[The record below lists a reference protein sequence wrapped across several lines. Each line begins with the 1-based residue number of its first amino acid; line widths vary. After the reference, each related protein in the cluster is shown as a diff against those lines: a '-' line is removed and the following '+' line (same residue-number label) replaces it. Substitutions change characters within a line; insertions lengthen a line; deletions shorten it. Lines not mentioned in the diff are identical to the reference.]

1 MTYPI
6 APIKPAAGT
15 THQIKAAKALEPAS
29 KEMWDVMKKSLV
41 LRGRKCPLA
50 LLIPLDRI
58 AFIEARELLMSPFG
72 FTPDDEPADKPE
84 DSNSQDLNAM
94 MRQMQ
99 EQIQKQ
105 FEQLGLNP
113 AGTNLAGFVNPFA
126 SFTSAP
132 QESLPP
138 TVVRDTAKKFVQV
151 QGSQPIGTRDVTV
164 VDNAFEI
171 ADLWLNEATVFPA
184 TTGNTSQRA
193 VSRLDWVDETLKGW
207 QSTME
212 PLATGL
218 ATAISGLLDD
228 AMAQQS
234 QDSTESE
241 AIAAPMG
248 AIAGLLRT
256 FIGSLIATQLGQAI
270 GSISATATGAH
281 DVALPLLDPA
291 RPLLIPENIEKWS
304 ADLEIPKS
312 EIYLFHALREAS
324 IARLF
329 AHNPWL
335 VSYIRS
341 AIVDY
346 GGGIHID
353 MEAIQRQAEEAMQNF
368 DPSQLNPESGENS
381 FSIALNNGIFTP
393 EETPSQRAALSKL
406 ETALAL
412 VDGWADEV
420 TTLAAGDRL
429 PSLTQLREMY
439 RRQRATSAP
448 SQQLFKTLLGLEVR
462 PKLARE
468 ASAFWQKVRESNGL
482 AARDNIWSSIL
493 PTEQELLDPEKF
505 LASSEIP
512 DDLSGLL

>member
-1 MTYPI
+1 MT
-6 APIKPAAGT
+6 
-15 THQIKAAKALEPAS
+15 
-29 KEMWDVMKKSLV
+29 
-41 LRGRKCPLA
+41 
-50 LLIPLDRI
+50 
-58 AFIEARELLMSPFG
+58 PFG
-72 FTPDDEPADKPE
+72 FTPDDGDEENGKPE
-84 DSNSQDLNAM
+84 DLNAM

-105 FEQLGLNP
+105 FEQLGINP
-113 AGTNLAGFVNPFA
+113 AGFVNPFA
-126 SFTSAP
+126 AFAQGG
-132 QESLPP
+132 QEALPP
-138 TVVRDTAKKFVQV
+138 TVVRDTAMKFVQA
-151 QGSQPIGTRDVTV
+151 QGSQPIGTKDVTV

-184 TTGNTSQRA
+184 TTGNTSHRS

-207 QSTME
+207 QATME

-218 ATAISGLLDD
+218 TAAISTLLDE
-228 AMAQQS
+228 AMAQQAH
-234 QDSTESE
+234 DPENGE
-241 AIAAPMG
+241 AMAGPMG
-248 AIAGLLRT
+248 TIAGLLRT

-281 DVALPLLDPA
+281 DVGLPLLDPA

-304 ADLEIPKS
+304 ADLEIPKT
-312 EIYLFHALREAS
+312 EVYLFHALREAA

-329 AHNPWL
+329 EHNPWI

-346 GGGIHID
+346 GRGIHID
-353 MEAIQRQAEEAMQNF
+353 MEAIQRQAEDAMQNF

-381 FSIALNNGIFTP
+381 FTIALNNGIFTP
-393 EETPSQRAALSKL
+393 EETPAQRAALSKL

-420 TTLAAGDRL
+420 TALAAGDRL
-429 PSLTQLREMY
+429 PALTQLREMY
-439 RRQRATSAP
+439 RRQRATNAP
-448 SQQLFKTLLGLEVR
+448 SQQLFKTLLGLEVT

-468 ASAFWQKVRESNGL
+468 ASAFWQKVRESKDI
-482 AARDNIWSSIL
+482 AARDQIWSGIL
-493 PTEQELLDPEKF
+493 PSAEELLEPEKF
-505 LASSEIP
+505 LTSTEVP

>member
-1 MTYPI
+1 
-6 APIKPAAGT
+6 
-15 THQIKAAKALEPAS
+15 
-29 KEMWDVMKKSLV
+29 
-41 LRGRKCPLA
+41 
-50 LLIPLDRI
+50 
-58 AFIEARELLMSPFG
+58 MSPFG
-72 FTPDDEPADKPE
+72 FTPDDGDEENGKPE
-84 DSNSQDLNAM
+84 DLNAM

-105 FEQLGLNP
+105 FEQLGINP
-113 AGTNLAGFVNPFA
+113 AGFVNPFA
-126 SFTSAP
+126 SFAQGSQDALP
-132 QESLPP
+132 QA
-138 TVVRDTAKKFVQV
+138 VVRDTAKKFVQA
-151 QGSQPIGTRDVTV
+151 QGSQPIGTKDVTV

-184 TTGNTSQRA
+184 TSRTTSQRS
-193 VSRLDWVDETLKGW
+193 VSRLDWVDVTLAGW
-207 QSTME
+207 QATME

-218 ATAISGLLDD
+218 SSAISSLLDD

-234 QDSTESE
+234 QDVDSGE
-241 AIAAPMG
+241 AMAAPMG

-270 GSISATATGAH
+270 GGISATATGAH
-281 DVALPLLDPA
+281 DVGLPLLDPA

-304 ADLEIPKS
+304 EDLEIPKS
-312 EIYLFHALREAS
+312 EIYLFHALREAAV
-324 IARLF
+324 ARLF
-329 AHNPWL
+329 ESNPWL

-346 GGGIHID
+346 GRGIHID

-368 DPSQLNPESGENS
+368 DPSQGSPESNENS
-381 FSIALNNGIFTP
+381 FTIALNNGIFTP
-393 EETPSQRAALSKL
+393 EETPAQRAALSKL

-420 TTLAAGDRL
+420 TTLAAGERL
-429 PSLTQLREMY
+429 PALSQLREMN

-448 SQQLFKTLLGLEVR
+448 SQQLFKTLLGLEVT

-468 ASAFWQKVRESNGL
+468 ASAFWQKVRESKDV
-482 AARDNIWSSIL
+482 AARDQIWSGIL
-493 PTEQELLDPEKF
+493 PSAEELLEAEKF
-505 LASSEIP
+505 LTSSEIP

>member
-1 MTYPI
+1 MT
-6 APIKPAAGT
+6 
-15 THQIKAAKALEPAS
+15 
-29 KEMWDVMKKSLV
+29 
-41 LRGRKCPLA
+41 
-50 LLIPLDRI
+50 
-58 AFIEARELLMSPFG
+58 PFG
-72 FTPDDEPADKPE
+72 FTPDDGDEENGKPE
-84 DSNSQDLNAM
+84 DLNAM

-105 FEQLGLNP
+105 FEQLGINP
-113 AGTNLAGFVNPFA
+113 AGFVNPFA
-126 SFTSAP
+126 AFAQGG
-132 QESLPP
+132 QEALPP
-138 TVVRDTAKKFVQV
+138 TVVRDTAKKFVQA
-151 QGSQPIGTRDVTV
+151 QGSQPIGTKDVTV

-184 TTGNTSQRA
+184 TTGNTSHRS

-207 QSTME
+207 QATME

-218 ATAISGLLDD
+218 TAAISTLLDE
-228 AMAQQS
+228 AMAQQTH
-234 QDSTESE
+234 DSENGE
-241 AIAAPMG
+241 AMAGPMG
-248 AIAGLLRT
+248 TIAGLLRT

-281 DVALPLLDPA
+281 DVGLPLLDPA

-304 ADLEIPKS
+304 ADLEIPKT
-312 EIYLFHALREAS
+312 EVYLFHALREAA

-329 AHNPWL
+329 EHNPWI

-346 GGGIHID
+346 GRGIHID

-381 FSIALNNGIFTP
+381 FTIALNNGIFTP
-393 EETPSQRAALSKL
+393 EETPVQRAALSKL

-420 TTLAAGDRL
+420 TALAAGDRL
-429 PSLTQLREMY
+429 PALTQLREMY
-439 RRQRATSAP
+439 RRQRATNAP
-448 SQQLFKTLLGLEVR
+448 SQQLFKTLLGLEVT

-468 ASAFWQKVRESNGL
+468 ASTFWQKVRESKDI
-482 AARDNIWSSIL
+482 AARDQIWSGIL
-493 PTEQELLDPEKF
+493 PSAEELLEPEKF
-505 LASSEIP
+505 LTSTQVP

>member
-1 MTYPI
+1 
-6 APIKPAAGT
+6 
-15 THQIKAAKALEPAS
+15 
-29 KEMWDVMKKSLV
+29 
-41 LRGRKCPLA
+41 
-50 LLIPLDRI
+50 
-58 AFIEARELLMSPFG
+58 MSPFG
-72 FTPDDEPADKPE
+72 FTPDDGDEENGKPE
-84 DSNSQDLNAM
+84 DLNAM

-105 FEQLGLNP
+105 FEQLGINP
-113 AGTNLAGFVNPFA
+113 AGFVNPFA
-126 SFTSAP
+126 AFAQGSQDALP
-132 QESLPP
+132 QA
-138 TVVRDTAKKFVQV
+138 VVRDTAKKFVQA
-151 QGSQPIGTRDVTV
+151 QGSQPIGTKDVTV

-184 TTGNTSQRA
+184 TSRTTSQRS
-193 VSRLDWVDETLKGW
+193 VSRLDWVDETLAGW
-207 QSTME
+207 QATME

-218 ATAISGLLDD
+218 SSAISSLLDD

-234 QDSTESE
+234 QDVDSGE
-241 AIAAPMG
+241 AMAAPMG

-270 GSISATATGAH
+270 GGISATATGAH
-281 DVALPLLDPA
+281 DVGLPLLDPA

-304 ADLEIPKS
+304 EDLEIPKS
-312 EIYLFHALREAS
+312 EIYLFHALREAAV
-324 IARLF
+324 ARLF
-329 AHNPWL
+329 ESNPWL

-346 GGGIHID
+346 GRGIHID

-368 DPSQLNPESGENS
+368 DPSQGNPESNENS
-381 FSIALNNGIFTP
+381 FTIALNNGIFTP
-393 EETPSQRAALSKL
+393 EETPAQRAALSKL

-420 TTLAAGDRL
+420 TTLAAGERL
-429 PSLTQLREMY
+429 PALSQLREMN

-448 SQQLFKTLLGLEVR
+448 SQQLFKTLLGLEVT

-468 ASAFWQKVRESNGL
+468 ASAFWQKVRESKDV
-482 AARDNIWSSIL
+482 AARDQIWSGIL
-493 PTEQELLDPEKF
+493 PSAEELLEAEKF
-505 LASSEIP
+505 LTSSEIP

>member
-1 MTYPI
+1 MT
-6 APIKPAAGT
+6 
-15 THQIKAAKALEPAS
+15 
-29 KEMWDVMKKSLV
+29 
-41 LRGRKCPLA
+41 
-50 LLIPLDRI
+50 
-58 AFIEARELLMSPFG
+58 PFG
-72 FTPDDEPADKPE
+72 FTPDNGDEENGKPE
-84 DSNSQDLNAM
+84 DLNAM

-105 FEQLGLNP
+105 FEQLGINP
-113 AGTNLAGFVNPFA
+113 AGFVNPFA
-126 SFTSAP
+126 AFAQGG
-132 QESLPP
+132 QEALPP
-138 TVVRDTAKKFVQV
+138 TVVRDTAKKFVQA
-151 QGSQPIGTRDVTV
+151 QGSQPIGTKDVTV
-164 VDNAFEI
+164 VNSAFEI

-184 TTGNTSQRA
+184 TTGNTSHRS

-207 QSTME
+207 QATME

-218 ATAISGLLDD
+218 TAAISTLLDE
-228 AMAQQS
+228 AMAQQAH
-234 QDSTESE
+234 DPENGE
-241 AIAAPMG
+241 AMAGPMG
-248 AIAGLLRT
+248 TIAGLLRT

-281 DVALPLLDPA
+281 DVGLPLLDPA

-304 ADLEIPKS
+304 ADLEIPKT
-312 EIYLFHALREAS
+312 EVYLFHALREAA

-329 AHNPWL
+329 EHNPWI

-346 GGGIHID
+346 GRGIHID
-353 MEAIQRQAEEAMQNF
+353 MEAIQRQAEDAMQNF

-381 FSIALNNGIFTP
+381 FTIALNNGIFTP
-393 EETPSQRAALSKL
+393 EETPAQRAALSKL

-439 RRQRATSAP
+439 RRQRATNAP
-448 SQQLFKTLLGLEVR
+448 SQQLFKSLLGLEVT

-468 ASAFWQKVRESNGL
+468 ASAFWQKVRESKDI
-482 AARDNIWSSIL
+482 AARDHIWSGIL
-493 PTEQELLDPEKF
+493 PSAEELLDPEKF
-505 LASSEIP
+505 LTSTEVP

>member
-1 MTYPI
+1 MT
-6 APIKPAAGT
+6 
-15 THQIKAAKALEPAS
+15 
-29 KEMWDVMKKSLV
+29 
-41 LRGRKCPLA
+41 
-50 LLIPLDRI
+50 
-58 AFIEARELLMSPFG
+58 PFG
-72 FTPDDEPADKPE
+72 FTPDDGDEENGKPE
-84 DSNSQDLNAM
+84 DLNAM

-105 FEQLGLNP
+105 FEQLGINP
-113 AGTNLAGFVNPFA
+113 AGFVNPFA
-126 SFTSAP
+126 AFAQGG
-132 QESLPP
+132 QEALPP
-138 TVVRDTAKKFVQV
+138 TVVRDTAKKFVQA
-151 QGSQPIGTRDVTV
+151 QGSQPIGTKDVTV

-184 TTGNTSQRA
+184 TTGNTSHRS

-207 QSTME
+207 QATME

-218 ATAISGLLDD
+218 TAAISTLLDE
-228 AMAQQS
+228 AMAQQAH
-234 QDSTESE
+234 DPENGE
-241 AIAAPMG
+241 AMAGPMG
-248 AIAGLLRT
+248 TIAGLLRT

-281 DVALPLLDPA
+281 DVGLPLLDPA

-304 ADLEIPKS
+304 ADLEIPKT
-312 EIYLFHALREAS
+312 EVYLFHALREAA

-329 AHNPWL
+329 EHNPWI

-346 GGGIHID
+346 GRGIHID
-353 MEAIQRQAEEAMQNF
+353 MEAIQRQAEDAMQNF

-381 FSIALNNGIFTP
+381 FTIALNNGIFTP
-393 EETPSQRAALSKL
+393 EETPAQRAALSKL

-420 TTLAAGDRL
+420 TALAAGDRL
-429 PSLTQLREMY
+429 PALTQLREMY
-439 RRQRATSAP
+439 RRQRATNAP
-448 SQQLFKTLLGLEVR
+448 SQQLFKTLLGLEVT

-468 ASAFWQKVRESNGL
+468 ASAFWQNVRESKDI
-482 AARDNIWSSIL
+482 AARDQIWSGIL
-493 PTEQELLDPEKF
+493 PSAEELLEPEKF
-505 LASSEIP
+505 LSSTQVP

>member
-1 MTYPI
+1 
-6 APIKPAAGT
+6 
-15 THQIKAAKALEPAS
+15 
-29 KEMWDVMKKSLV
+29 
-41 LRGRKCPLA
+41 
-50 LLIPLDRI
+50 
-58 AFIEARELLMSPFG
+58 MSPFG
-72 FTPDDEPADKPE
+72 FTPDDGDEENGKPE
-84 DSNSQDLNAM
+84 DLNAM

-105 FEQLGLNP
+105 FEQLGINP
-113 AGTNLAGFVNPFA
+113 AGFVNPFA
-126 SFTSAP
+126 SFAQGSQDALP
-132 QESLPP
+132 QA
-138 TVVRDTAKKFVQV
+138 VVRDTAKKFVQA
-151 QGSQPIGTRDVTV
+151 QGSQPLGTKDVTV

-184 TTGNTSQRA
+184 TSGTSSQRS
-193 VSRLDWVDETLKGW
+193 VSRLDWVDETLAGW
-207 QSTME
+207 QATME

-218 ATAISGLLDD
+218 SSAISSLLDD

-234 QDSTESE
+234 QDVDSGE
-241 AIAAPMG
+241 AMAAPMG

-270 GSISATATGAH
+270 GGISATATGAH
-281 DVALPLLDPA
+281 DVGLPLLDPA

-304 ADLEIPKS
+304 EDLEIPKT
-312 EIYLFHALREAS
+312 EIYLFHALREAAV
-324 IARLF
+324 ARLF
-329 AHNPWL
+329 ESNPWL

-346 GGGIHID
+346 GRGIHID

-368 DPSQLNPESGENS
+368 DPSQGNPESNENS
-381 FSIALNNGIFTP
+381 FTIALNNGIFTP
-393 EETPSQRAALSKL
+393 EETPAQRAALSKL

-420 TTLAAGDRL
+420 TTLAAGERL
-429 PSLTQLREMY
+429 PALAQLREMN

-448 SQQLFKTLLGLEVR
+448 SQQLFKTLLGLEVT

-468 ASAFWQKVRESNGL
+468 ASAFWQKVRESKDV
-482 AARDNIWSSIL
+482 AARDQIWSGIL
-493 PTEQELLDPEKF
+493 PSAEELLEAEKF
-505 LASSEIP
+505 LMSSEIP